1 MRKTVLAAAASFTIA
16 SGAGVM
22 QASAADYFEP
32 APAPAPAPI
41 LHDWSGFYIGG
52 HVGYGE
58 ADFEA
63 EVVRQRR
70 REDGTWVVHEGPPVQ
85 RWQGDLGASGILGGL
100 QGGFNWQAGAF
111 VLGVEGDIS
120 FVDWSDNFAQTVR
133 IPHGPNDTPTDAVGQ
148 ASADVDFI
156 ASVRGRLGLAL
167 DTLLIYGTG
176 GIAFTD
182 AEANAS
188 VRVGDNV
195 LARHSAEFGDVG
207 WVVGGGAEWA
217 AIPNRFSVGVEGLW
231 YFFDDSETVT
241 VLDPRIEE
249 GNRRFVATGA
259 FDDAWV
265 VRARA
270 NFHF

>member
-1 MRKTVLAAAASFTIA
+1 MKKTILAAVASFAIA

-32 APAPAPAPI
+32 APAPVPAPI

-52 HVGYGE
+52 HVGYGG
-58 ADFEA
+58 ADFDA
-63 EVVRQRR
+63 RAVGRDPAGNVVFNVSDDFNA
-70 REDGTWVVHEGPPVQ
+70 DGIV
-85 RWQGDLGASGILGGL
+85 GGL
-100 QGGFNWQAGAF
+100 QGGFNWQVGSF

-120 FVDWSDNFAQTVR
+120 FVDWSDGGVYR
-133 IPHGPNDTPTDAVGQ
+133 DANRREV
-148 ASADVDFI
+148 ALANVDVDFL

-167 DTLLIYGTG
+167 DTLLLYGTG
-176 GIAFTD
+176 GVAFAD
-182 AEANAS
+182 AEA
-188 VRVGDNV
+188 R
-195 LARHSAEFGDVG
+195 ARGTHPVTNETVSGKADFDDVG

-231 YFFDDSETVT
+231 YIFDDSESVTHTFADNSTVT
-241 VLDPRIEE
+241 AR
-249 GNRRFVATGA
+249 AT